1 MKIYLEQLI
10 VFQSICKGTPLK
22 TPNRNTVIRDSYYE
36 LLGQF
41 SDVDSFLVVNLDM
54 DGITEFDIACD
65 VDILRLESFL
75 RKSDF
80 QVIRQFGKVYLPK
93 KVLLTWKYFIS
104 VKAFYL

>member
-1 MKIYLEQLI
+1 MKIYLEQLT

-22 TPNRNTVIRDSYYE
+22 TPNRNTVIRDSYYK

-41 SDVDSFLVVNLDM
+41 SDVDSFLAVNLDIG
-54 DGITEFDIACD
+54 GITEFDIACD
-65 VDILRLESFL
+65 VNIHRLESFL

-93 KVLLTWKYFIS
+93 KVLLT
-104 VKAFYL
+104 

>member
-1 MKIYLEQLI
+1 MKIYLEQLT

-22 TPNRNTVIRDSYYE
+22 TPNRKKVIRDRYYE

-41 SDVDSFLVVNLDM
+41 SDVESFLAVNLDM

-65 VDILRLESFL
+65 VNIQRLESFL
-75 RKSDF
+75 LKSDF